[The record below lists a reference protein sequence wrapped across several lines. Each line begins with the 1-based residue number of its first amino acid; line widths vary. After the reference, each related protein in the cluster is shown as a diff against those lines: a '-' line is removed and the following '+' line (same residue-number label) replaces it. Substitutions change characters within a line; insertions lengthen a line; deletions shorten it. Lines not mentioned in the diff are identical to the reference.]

1 MVNLLGA
8 LHMQSALTHC
18 AIASAHKL
26 CAYAHVAG
34 ATLRIALT
42 LCVGLNA
49 LEQPLASMRWN
60 SRANTCT
67 NFTATKINRH
77 MHAILLCGLLRQIR
91 GAIQGYAAAD
101 DTAELEALLQRIE
114 DTANAANAPLTASS
128 SRRAGSITST
138 VLIAEQQQ
146 SSDR

>member
-18 AIASAHKL
+18 AIASTHKL

-34 ATLRIALT
+34 AALRIAFDL
-42 LCVGLNA
+42 LRCPQCAEAAVPAPA
-49 LEQPLASMRWN
+49 LKV
-60 SRANTCT
+60 
-67 NFTATKINRH
+67 TATNIHGH
-77 MHAILLCGLLRQIR
+77 MHALLLCGLLRQIR

-146 SSDR
+146 SSDSQLSR